1 MQNVCMQMGV
11 VGVFIVADFVTGIV
25 KAVKG
30 KQFSSENM
38 REGLYHKCAELFAML
53 FTFYIQFALPKV
65 GFTIDFPIS
74 AMIVTYISIME
85 IGSIIENI
93 GIINPQLVGPLSE
106 IFEKIGGKKDD

>member
-25 KAVKG
+25 KAVKC

-38 REGLYHKCAELFAML
+38 REGLYHKCAELFAMI
-53 FTFYIQFALPKV
+53 FTFFIQFALPKI
-65 GFTIDFPIS
+65 GFTINFPLS
-74 AMIVTYISIME
+74 AMIVSYISIME
-85 IGSIIENI
+85 IGSIIENV